1 MKYLYLFF
9 IILLFT
15 NCKTTRQSAGTEYTV
30 VQFGSGGGITNNIT
44 TYSLYPDGQLWMKKS
59 IEKDSSLIS
68 TISRRQVKKTFT
80 KVKASGADTLRY
92 QNPGNY
98 YYFIQT
104 RKPSEQNIIEWSDD
118 NPPDKNIEDL
128 YKYLIEKIK

>member
-1 MKYLYLFF
+1 MKYISLLF
-9 IILLFT
+9 IIILFT
-15 NCKTTRQSAGTEYTV
+15 NCKTTRQSTVTEYTV

-44 TYSLYPDGQLWMKKS
+44 TYSLHPDGQLWIKKS

-68 TISRRQVKKTFT
+68 TISRRQVKKTFA
-80 KVKASGADTLRY
+80 KVKASGADTIRY

-104 RKPSEQNIIEWSDD
+104 RKPSGQNIIEWSDD
-118 NPPDKNIEDL
+118 NPPNENIENL
-128 YKYLIEKIK
+128 YKYLVEKIK